1 MRKEQIHY
9 EAVIAADN
17 QPEPTDY
24 CISAQADHWNGFV
37 EGFEAGAKWADENPE
52 WIPVDKEMPPRH
64 EKNNRYSIYVQVID
78 IYGWQETDWY
88 DFEEKDWKISDANYV
103 THWKYLSP
111 PPEGIKL
118 KLQKEYKDEGKG
130 IN

>member
-37 EGFEAGAKWADENPE
+37 EGFEAGAKWALVEQDTCKRDPFESLQ
-52 WIPVDKEMPPRH
+52 M
-64 EKNNRYSIYVQVID
+64 S
-78 IYGWQETDWY
+78 Y
-88 DFEEKDWKISDANYV
+88 DF
-103 THWKYLSP
+103 
-111 PPEGIKL
+111 L
-118 KLQKEYKDEGKG
+118 KTKG
-130 IN
+130 FY